1 MDQARRR
8 VRPCRVPAAGACEPR
23 RVRVGEHGR
32 RGVGLRV
39 EEPAIAMAQVECASG
54 VKSIEPARRSILS
67 SPRAVV
73 RRPRERRGTAA
84 YPSGNGIERGPGTH
98 VMCRSRASAVTMP
111 QPNPRSARS
120 VASRSFRG
128 GHQSELGH
136 HGGNVPV
143 GAARRD
149 LVALH
154 VAQRDAGTLT
164 CRPVAAIATLARDW
178 PRKSIPSPRV
188 RCLGALVASRR
199 TAAPSPEPG
208 PAGPASTKPTP
219 FARPR

>member
-39 EEPAIAMAQVECASG
+39 EEPAIVMAQVECASG

-111 QPNPRSARS
+111 QPNPGSARS
-120 VASRSFRG
+120 VAPPVIPRRAPIRAEPSRWQRPSRRG
-128 GHQSELGH
+128 AKRSCR
-136 HGGNVPV
+136 P
-143 GAARRD
+143 ARRT
-149 LVALH
+149 A
-154 VAQRDAGTLT
+154 
-164 CRPVAAIATLARDW
+164 
-178 PRKSIPSPRV
+178 PRRGRSRVVRSRRV
-188 RCLGALVASRR
+188 RCRRASATCRYVSPSRR
-199 TAAPSPEPG
+199 PR
-208 PAGPASTKPTP
+208 
-219 FARPR
+219 ARRGSLTRLPN